1 MNPIAALDQQS
12 PQLQPFQLLL
22 MGVFLTS
29 YLAAVTGLLQ
39 PRGRL
44 RAAGVAL
51 LAGIGMGF
59 VFTPWTLGALLAALS
74 IGAVGVFI
82 GTSWL
87 LSRALGVHEQ
97 TTTMLPELEEDMAPE
112 ADALPSLLTLQPA
125 PAPGVDR
132 GRFGAPT
139 APAPLG

>member
-1 MNPIAALDQQS
+1 MNPIAALEQQN
-12 PQLQPFQLLL
+12 PQLQPFQLML
-22 MGVFLTS
+22 MALFLTS

-59 VFTPWTLGALLAALS
+59 VFTPWTLGALIAALS

-82 GTSWL
+82 GASWL

-97 TTTMLPELEEDMAPE
+97 TSTLMPD
-112 ADALPSLLTLQPA
+112 ADEVLLDEPA
-125 PAPGVDR
+125 PVQRPVAQPLAASVP
-132 GRFGAPT
+132 FAAAT
-139 APAPLG
+139 APAPLH

>member
-1 MNPIAALDQQS
+1 VNPIAALEQQN
-12 PQLQPFQLLL
+12 PQLQPFQLML
-22 MGVFLTS
+22 MALFLTS

-59 VFTPWTLGALLAALS
+59 VFTPWTLGALIAALS

-82 GTSWL
+82 GASWL

-97 TTTMLPELEEDMAPE
+97 TSTLMPEIEGDDVAEDLANP
-112 ADALPSLLTLQPA
+112 AAQRPLLPSPPA
-125 PAPGVDR
+125 AAH
-132 GRFGAPT
+132 FGAAT
-139 APAPLG
+139 APAPLS

>member
-1 MNPIAALDQQS
+1 MNPIAALEQQS

-39 PRGRL
+39 PRGRM

-97 TTTMLPELEEDMAPE
+97 TSTLMPDAEFEVALDESAP
-112 ADALPSLLTLQPA
+112 ALRPLAQLQPQPTTA
-125 PAPGVDR
+125 
-132 GRFGAPT
+132 RFGAAT
-139 APAPLG
+139 APAPLH

>member
-1 MNPIAALDQQS
+1 MNPIAALEQQN
-12 PQLQPFQLLL
+12 PQLQPLQLLL
-22 MGVFLTS
+22 VSVFLTS

-59 VFTPWTLGALLAALS
+59 AFTPWTLGALLAALS

-82 GTSWL
+82 GVSWL

-97 TTTMLPELEEDMAPE
+97 TSTLMPEMEDGVAL
-112 ADALPSLLTLQPA
+112 ADAEAVVPA
-125 PAPGVDR
+125 PRLPVQAEAAPP
-132 GRFGAPT
+132 RFTAPT
-139 APAPLG
+139 APAPLS

>member
-59 VFTPWTLGALLAALS
+59 VFTPWTLGALIAALS

-82 GTSWL
+82 GASWL

-97 TTTMLPELEEDMAPE
+97 T
-112 ADALPSLLTLQPA
+112 STLMPDIDDVVLDEPA
-125 PAPGVDR
+125 PLQRPVVQPLAAAVP
-132 GRFGAPT
+132 FTAAT
-139 APAPLG
+139 APAPLH

>member
-1 MNPIAALDQQS
+1 VNPIAALEQQN
-12 PQLQPFQLLL
+12 PHLQPFQLVL
-22 MGVFLTS
+22 MGLFLTS
-29 YLAAVTGLLQ
+29 YLAAVTGLLH

-59 VFTPWTLGALLAALS
+59 VFTPWTLGALIAALS

-82 GTSWL
+82 GASWL

-97 TTTMLPELEEDMAPE
+97 TSTLMPEIEGDDVAEEFANPAALRPLLPP
-112 ADALPSLLTLQPA
+112 PA
-125 PAPGVDR
+125 AAAH
-132 GRFGAPT
+132 FGAAT
-139 APAPLG
+139 APAPLS

>member
-1 MNPIAALDQQS
+1 MNPIAALEQQS

-39 PRGRL
+39 PRGRM

-97 TTTMLPELEEDMAPE
+97 TSTLMPDAEFEAALDESAP
-112 ADALPSLLTLQPA
+112 ALRPLLQPQPQ
-125 PAPGVDR
+125 PATA
-132 GRFGAPT
+132 RFGAAT
-139 APAPLG
+139 APAPLH

>member
-1 MNPIAALDQQS
+1 MNPITALDQQS

-51 LAGIGMGF
+51 LAGVGMGF
-59 VFTPWTLGALLAALS
+59 VFTPWTLGALIAALS

-82 GTSWL
+82 GASWL

-97 TTTMLPELEEDMAPE
+97 TSTLMPDADEITLDEPAFVQRPVAPLPAGAVPF
-112 ADALPSLLTLQPA
+112 PA
-125 PAPGVDR
+125 A
-132 GRFGAPT
+132 T
-139 APAPLG
+139 APAPLH

>member
-22 MGVFLTS
+22 MGVFLTA
-29 YLAAVTGLLQ
+29 YLTAVTGLLQ

-51 LAGIGMGF
+51 LAGVGMGF
-59 VFTPWTLGALLAALS
+59 AFTPWTLGALLAALS
-74 IGAVGVFI
+74 VGAVGVFI
-82 GTSWL
+82 GVSWL

-97 TTTMLPELEEDMAPE
+97 TSTLMPEVEDDFAPTE
-112 ADALPSLLTLQPA
+112 MDVA
-125 PAPGVDR
+125 PTAPR
-132 GRFGAPT
+132 SAPLAAPRFAAPT
-139 APAPLG
+139 APAPLS

>member
-1 MNPIAALDQQS
+1 MNPIAALEQQN
-12 PQLQPFQLLL
+12 PHLQPFQLML
-22 MGVFLTS
+22 MGLFLTS

-87 LSRALGVHEQ
+87 LSRALGVHDQ
-97 TTTMLPELEEDMAPE
+97 TSTLIPDLEEVEFDE
-112 ADALPSLLTLQPA
+112 PA
-125 PAPGVDR
+125 PAQRPVAQPLPAAVP
-132 GRFGAPT
+132 FAAAT
-139 APAPLG
+139 APAPLH